1 MVVLYES
8 GHVAMKGIR
17 PFISIACVARGT
29 YCGLL
34 DLSGTRRS
42 ACYKTPGK

>member
-1 MVVLYES
+1 MLRE
-8 GHVAMKGIR
+8 GGGGWEGGGIL
-17 PFISIACVARGT
+17 ARDT
-29 YCGLL
+29 SCGLL